1 MRPLILQS
9 LIQETIIREFWILK
23 NELFLDSFNRTN
35 TSFSLSSEGLILCIM
50 IATLGIYGYLSYS
63 LNQEDMDCNPE
74 KSIAEIILNICCL
87 NWQKC
92 KGLTYWYCSSYFG
105 SCFLKGLCWCV
116 GLRDSSRPQ
125 NYKKVF
131 IPLFCV
137 FAFCITSISGHRK
150 RFWTRQRQWKL
161 VFSKKK
167 KVF

>member
-50 IATLGIYGYLSYS
+50 IATLGIYGHLSYS

-87 NWQKC
+87 N
-92 KGLTYWYCSSYFG
+92 
-105 SCFLKGLCWCV
+105 
-116 GLRDSSRPQ
+116 
-125 NYKKVF
+125 
-131 IPLFCV
+131 
-137 FAFCITSISGHRK
+137 
-150 RFWTRQRQWKL
+150 
-161 VFSKKK
+161 
-167 KVF
+167 